1 MTIKKYETHT
11 DWLAARKASTL
22 LGATD
27 AAAIMGESF
36 GRTAWDVWLDKRD
49 PAGVKEVEPT
59 VQMRLGL
66 AAEPWALEWLAQGDR
81 IPAGCDIE
89 PGPWAIESGPLRA
102 SPDALLTKPDLLT
115 DLIEVK
121 TSAPWN
127 RDKWAP
133 DGTVFTGPLADWPA
147 EYPCPPGYLWQVLT
161 QAAAFLAY
169 ADYVPDVY
177 LVAVFL
183 EPVAAGLVLDA
194 DLPPVAVHEV
204 RVIRLSFD
212 EADLS
217 DWYDHL
223 SRWHQRHIVEGVEP
237 PRDGSDACRRWHL
250 DPSRFP
256 RSEVRDATPD
266 EAARIAAI
274 VDARAAEAVSE
285 AGRRVHEAELIAM
298 MGRAKTVRAP
308 AGKATISAN
317 GRLTVTPAKQES

>member
-1 MTIKKYETHT
+1 MTIKKYDNHAE
-11 DWLAARKASTL
+11 WLADRRASSL

-27 AAAIMGESF
+27 AAAIMGEAF
-36 GRTAWDVWLDKRD
+36 GRGPWDVWLDKRD
-49 PAGVKEVEPT
+49 PQGAREVEPT

-81 IPAGCDIE
+81 IPAGWDIA

-102 SPDALLTKPDLLT
+102 SPDALLMDADGLHG
-115 DLIEVK
+115 LIEVK

-133 DGTVFTGPLADWPA
+133 DGTVCEGSLADWPV
-147 EYPCPPGYLWQVLT
+147 YPCPPGYLWQVLT
-161 QAAAFLAY
+161 QAAAMYLDGAV
-169 ADYVPDVY
+169 VPTVY
-177 LVAVFL
+177 LVAVFM
-183 EPVAAGLVLDA
+183 EPVAAGLMLDPE
-194 DLPPVAVHEV
+194 LPPVAVHEV
-204 RVIRLSFD
+204 RVIRLDFA
-212 EADLS
+212 EADLR
-217 DWYDHL
+217 DWFDRL
-223 SRWHQRHIVEGVEP
+223 TRWHQHHIVDGVEP

-274 VDARAAEAVSE
+274 TDARAAEAASE

-298 MGRAKTVRAP
+298 LGRAKTVRSP

-317 GRLTVTPAKQES
+317 GRLTVTASKQES

>member
-1 MTIKKYETHT
+1 MTIKKYDSHAA
-11 DWLAARKASTL
+11 WLADRRASTL

-49 PAGVKEVEPT
+49 PEGAREVEPT

-81 IPAGCDIE
+81 IPSDFDIAA
-89 PGPWAIESGPLRA
+89 GPWAIEAGPLRA
-102 SPDALLTKPDLLT
+102 SPDALLQHEGHYIGLV
-115 DLIEVK
+115 EVK

-133 DGTVFTGPLADWPA
+133 DGTVCAGPLADWPV
-147 EYPCPPGYLWQVLT
+147 YPCPPGYLWQVLT
-161 QAAAFLAY
+161 QAAAMLADGGVIP
-169 ADYVPDVY
+169 AVY

-183 EPVAAGLVLDA
+183 EPVAAGLVLDP

-204 RVIRLSFD
+204 RVIRLDFD
-212 EADLS
+212 AADLR
-217 DWYDHL
+217 DWYDRL
-223 SRWHQRHIVEGVEP
+223 ARWHQRHVVDGVEP

-250 DPSRFP
+250 DPVRFP

-266 EAARIAAI
+266 EAARIEAI
-274 VDARAAEAVSE
+274 LDARRAEAASE
-285 AGRRVHEAELIAM
+285 AQRKPQEVELIAL

-317 GRLTVTPAKQES
+317 GRLTITAPKES

>member
-27 AAAIMGESF
+27 AAAIMGEAF
-36 GRTAWDVWLDKRD
+36 GRGPWDVWLDKRD

-66 AAEPWALEWLAQGDR
+66 AAEPWALGWLAQGDR
-81 IPAGCDIE
+81 IPAAWDIV
-89 PGPWAIESGPLRA
+89 PGPWAVEAGPLRA
-102 SPDALLTKPDLLT
+102 SPDALLMDADGMHGLV
-115 DLIEVK
+115 EVK

-133 DGTVFTGPLADWPA
+133 DGTVCSGPLADWPV
-147 EYPCPPGYLWQVLT
+147 YPCPPGYLWQVLT
-161 QAAAFLAY
+161 QAAALMGEVGY
-169 ADYVPDVY
+169 ASEVY
-177 LVAVFL
+177 LVAVFI
-183 EPVAAGLVLDA
+183 EPVTAGLVLDA

-212 EADLS
+212 EADLR
-217 DWYDHL
+217 DWYDRL
-223 SRWHQRHIVEGVEP
+223 TRWHQRHIVDGVEP

-250 DPSRFP
+250 DPTRFP
-256 RSEVRDATPD
+256 RSEVREATED
-266 EAARIAAI
+266 EAARIEAI
-274 VDARAAEAVSE
+274 LDARRAEAASE
-285 AGRRVHEAELIAM
+285 AQRKPQEVELIAM
-298 MGRAKTVRAP
+298 MGKAKTVKCP

>member
-1 MTIKKYETHT
+1 MTIKKYATHA
-11 DWLAARKASTL
+11 DWLADRRASTL

-49 PAGVKEVEPT
+49 PAGVREVEPT

-66 AAEPWALEWLAQGDR
+66 AAEPWALEWLARGDR
-81 IPAGCDIE
+81 IPAGWDIV
-89 PGPWAIESGPLRA
+89 PGPWAIEAGPLRA
-102 SPDALLTKPDLLT
+102 SPDALLMDADGLHGLCE
-115 DLIEVK
+115 IK

-133 DGTVFTGPLADWPA
+133 DGTVCSGPLSEWPV
-147 EYPCPPGYLWQVLT
+147 YPCPPGYLWQVLT
-161 QAAAFLAY
+161 QAAAFLGSAG
-169 ADYVPDVY
+169 YVPEVY

-212 EADLS
+212 EADLR

-223 SRWHQRHIVEGVEP
+223 SRWHARHIVEGVEP

-250 DPSRFP
+250 DPARFP

-274 VDARAAEAVSE
+274 TDARAAEAASE
-285 AGRRVHEAELIAM
+285 AGRRVHEAELIAL
-298 MGRAKTVRAP
+298 MGRAKTVRSP
-308 AGKATISAN
+308 AGKATIAAN